1 MKKHMVVL
9 LAVVLL
15 TQMTFAQSI
24 GYTFT
29 SEKDGVSCVFPD
41 QHFVTDTTSYAPL
54 VQHQWT
60 APDHSY
66 VLIFQ
71 IKPPNPAV
79 IDAEFSNSATWD
91 ATEKTIL
98 SEGNATKGST
108 MAFENCVRGTRQGFP
123 SDTCGIKLTTSTG
136 VNLTGTFFMVVH
148 NSRVTTANG
157 LQNGSM
163 AHTADIAAFVAS
175 FKILEVK

>member
-1 MKKHMVVL
+1 MVAIGRIFNLGEVIVHMKKHMVVL

-15 TQMTFAQSI
+15 NQMTFAQSI

-54 VQHQWT
+54 VQHQST

-71 IKPPNPAV
+71 IKPPIPP
-79 IDAEFSNSATWD
+79 
-91 ATEKTIL
+91 L
-98 SEGNATKGST
+98 
-108 MAFENCVRGTRQGFP
+108 
-123 SDTCGIKLTTSTG
+123 LTP
-136 VNLTGTFFMVVH
+136 
-148 NSRVTTANG
+148 NSRTAPHG
-157 LQNGSM
+157 MRQKRRSYPKAM
-163 AHTADIAAFVAS
+163 P
-175 FKILEVK
+175 